1 MIVKYINGEAE
12 VVDKLD
18 EIDGAVVA
26 ILVEG
31 ELTQELL
38 KECLE
43 YTNNVYSI
51 EEWAE
56 ACDYSA

>member
-1 MIVKYINGEAE
+1 MIVKYVNGEAE

-18 EIDGAVVA
+18 EIDGVVMT

-31 ELTQELL
+31 RLTQELL

>member
-1 MIVKYINGEAE
+1 MIVKYTNGEAE

-18 EIDGAVVA
+18 EIDGVVVA

-31 ELTQELL
+31 RLTQELL

>member
-18 EIDGAVVA
+18 EIDGVVVA

-31 ELTQELL
+31 KLTQELL

-43 YTNNVYSI
+43 YTNNVYNI

>member
-18 EIDGAVVA
+18 EIDGVVMT

-31 ELTQELL
+31 RLTQELL

>member
-18 EIDGAVVA
+18 EIDGVVMA

-56 ACDYSA
+56 ACDYSV

>member
-1 MIVKYINGEAE
+1 MIVKYINGEAM
-12 VVDKLD
+12 VIDKLE
-18 EIDGAVVA
+18 EIDGVVMA

>member
-18 EIDGAVVA
+18 EIDGIVMA

-31 ELTQELL
+31 RLTQELL

>member
-18 EIDGAVVA
+18 EIDGVVMA

-43 YTNNVYSI
+43 YTNNVYST

>member
-1 MIVKYINGEAE
+1 MIVKYIDGEAMVIDRLE
-12 VVDKLD
+12 
-18 EIDGAVVA
+18 EIDGIVVA

>member
-1 MIVKYINGEAE
+1 MIVKYINGEAM
-12 VVDKLD
+12 VIDKLE

-51 EEWAE
+51 KEWAE
-56 ACDYSA
+56 ACDYSV

>member
-18 EIDGAVVA
+18 EIDGVVMT

-31 ELTQELL
+31 KLTQELL

>member
-18 EIDGAVVA
+18 EIDGVVMA

-38 KECLE
+38 KKCLE

>member
-1 MIVKYINGEAE
+1 MIVKYVNGEAE

>member
-18 EIDGAVVA
+18 EIDGVVVA

-31 ELTQELL
+31 RLTQELL

>member
-18 EIDGAVVA
+18 EIDGVVMT

-31 ELTQELL
+31 RLTQELL
-38 KECLE
+38 RECLE

>member
-1 MIVKYINGEAE
+1 MIVKYINSEAM
-12 VVDKLD
+12 VIDKLE
-18 EIDGAVVA
+18 EIDGVVVA

>member
-1 MIVKYINGEAE
+1 MIVKYINSEAE

-18 EIDGAVVA
+18 EIDGVVVA

>member
-12 VVDKLD
+12 VVDRLD
-18 EIDGAVVA
+18 EIDGVVMT

-31 ELTQELL
+31 RLTQELL

>member
-1 MIVKYINGEAE
+1 MIVKYINGEAM
-12 VVDKLD
+12 VINKLE
-18 EIDGAVVA
+18 EIGGAVVA

>member
-1 MIVKYINGEAE
+1 MIVKYINGEAM
-12 VVDKLD
+12 VIDKLE
-18 EIDGAVVA
+18 EIDGVVVT

>member
-1 MIVKYINGEAE
+1 MIVKYINGEAM
-12 VVDKLD
+12 VIDKLE
-18 EIDGAVVA
+18 EIDGVVVA

-31 ELTQELL
+31 SLTQELL

>member
-1 MIVKYINGEAE
+1 MIVKYISGEAE

-18 EIDGAVVA
+18 EIDGVVVA

>member
-1 MIVKYINGEAE
+1 MIVKYINGEAM
-12 VVDKLD
+12 VIDKLE
-18 EIDGAVVA
+18 EIDGVVVT

-38 KECLE
+38 QECLE

>member
-18 EIDGAVVA
+18 EIDGAVVI

>member
-1 MIVKYINGEAE
+1 MIVKYINGEAM
-12 VVDKLD
+12 VIDKLE

>member
-1 MIVKYINGEAE
+1 MIVKYINGEAMFI
-12 VVDKLD
+12 DKLE
-18 EIDGAVVA
+18 EIDGTVAA
-26 ILVEG
+26 ILVED

-38 KECLE
+38 KKCLE

>member
-18 EIDGAVVA
+18 EIDGIVMT

>member
-12 VVDKLD
+12 VVDKLE
-18 EIDGAVVA
+18 EIDGVVVA

-31 ELTQELL
+31 RLTQELL

>member
-18 EIDGAVVA
+18 EIDGVVVV

>member
-1 MIVKYINGEAE
+1 MIVKYINGEAM
-12 VVDKLD
+12 VTDKLE
-18 EIDGAVVA
+18 EIDGVVVA

>member
-18 EIDGAVVA
+18 EIDGVVMA

>member
-18 EIDGAVVA
+18 EIDGVVVA

-31 ELTQELL
+31 VLTQELL

>member
-1 MIVKYINGEAE
+1 MIVKYVNGEAM
-12 VVDKLD
+12 VIDKLD
-18 EIDGAVVA
+18 EIDGAVVT

>member
-1 MIVKYINGEAE
+1 MIVKYISGEAE

-18 EIDGAVVA
+18 EIDGVVMT

>member
-1 MIVKYINGEAE
+1 MIVKYINGEAM
-12 VVDKLD
+12 VIDKLD

-43 YTNNVYSI
+43 YTSNVYSI

>member
-12 VVDKLD
+12 VVDKLE
-18 EIDGAVVA
+18 EIDGVVVA

-31 ELTQELL
+31 KLTQELL

>member
-1 MIVKYINGEAE
+1 MIVKYINSEAE

-18 EIDGAVVA
+18 EIDGVVVA

-31 ELTQELL
+31 KLTQELL

>member
-1 MIVKYINGEAE
+1 MIVKYINGEAMVIDRLE
-12 VVDKLD
+12 
-18 EIDGAVVA
+18 EIDGVVVA

-31 ELTQELL
+31 KLTQELL

>member
-12 VVDKLD
+12 VVDKLE
-18 EIDGAVVA
+18 EIDGVVVA

-31 ELTQELL
+31 KLTQELL

-51 EEWAE
+51 EEWVE

>member
-1 MIVKYINGEAE
+1 MIVKYINGEAM
-12 VVDKLD
+12 VIDKLE
-18 EIDGAVVA
+18 EIDGAVVT